1 MSPRQ
6 TQKDAETAGAIVCN
20 FALSGKR
27 TRTYESYL
35 PGVMD
40 LIQFKYEKT
49 HVLTPGYCSAQLML
63 ELMTPTSCNL
73 LPESV
78 HSRGPPES
86 A

>member
-6 TQKDAETAGAIVCN
+6 THKDAETAGAIVCN

-49 HVLTPGYCSAQLML
+49 RVLTPGFWLAQ
-63 ELMTPTSCNL
+63 PL
-73 LPESV
+73 L
-78 HSRGPPES
+78 
-86 A
+86 